1 MVETLDKD
9 PAASTLFNSARQTC
23 EEYMIIFIDV
33 PLKSM
38 LNVQVQMSKKNN
50 ILLNNQLN

>member
-1 MVETLDKD
+1 MILTLDKD
-9 PAASTLFNSARQTC
+9 PAVSTLFNSARQTC
-23 EEYMIIFIDV
+23 EEYMIFFMEV

>member
-23 EEYMIIFIDV
+23 EEYMIFFIEV
-33 PLKSM
+33 PLKNM
-38 LNVQVQMSKKNN
+38 LNVQLQMSKKKN
-50 ILLNNQLN
+50 ISLNIKLN

>member
-23 EEYMIIFIDV
+23 EEYMIFFIEV
-33 PLKSM
+33 PLKNM
-38 LNVQVQMSKKNN
+38 LNVQLQMSKKKN
-50 ILLNNQLN
+50 ISLNNKLN